1 MESTKEQTMEGR
13 GRLVRS
19 KSNRIISGVCGG
31 LAKYFDVDATWVR
44 IGFLILGLASGVGVV
59 LYLVLAVLIPAE
71 GRDDEPPAQVVQE
84 GARELAEKAQRMG
97 SRVAAGVQ
105 QVGSGARHHG
115 AFVLGC
121 LLMALGGFFLLHNLD
136 IDWPWFLSARVW
148 WPVVLILVGSLLF
161 WRHLR
166 GSRS

>member
-31 LAKYFDVDATWVR
+31 LAQHFDVDATWVR

-59 LYLVLAVLIPAE
+59 LYLLLSVLIPSE
-71 GRDDEPPAQVVQE
+71 GREAEPPAQTVE
-84 GARELAEKAQRMG
+84 HGARELAEKAQRVG

-105 QVGSGARHHG
+105 QVGSGARQHG

-121 LLMALGGFFLLHNLD
+121 ILMALGAWALLHNLD
-136 IDWPWFLSARVW
+136 IDWPWFLRARVW
-148 WPVVLILVGSLLF
+148 WPVVLILAGGLLF

-166 GSRS
+166 GGRS